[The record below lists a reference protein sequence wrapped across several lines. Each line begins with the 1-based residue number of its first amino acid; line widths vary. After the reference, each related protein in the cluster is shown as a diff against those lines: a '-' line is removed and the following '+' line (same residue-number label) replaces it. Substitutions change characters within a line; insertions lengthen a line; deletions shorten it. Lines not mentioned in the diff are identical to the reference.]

1 MVLLRLLPSTAVFYL
16 KKKGGKEFQRR
27 DCYWES
33 TKIKKKRTKDNWK
46 ELPHPA
52 SCMCHPSPHLTSCY
66 RLHTNLFL
74 LLAAPVATS
83 ILLAWNPL
91 APNLFIFFLN
101 QPTSLPPQSPQGHT
115 DLRTFLSSQCHPS
128 QGTRKHFSP
137 GFIASEQ
144 SEEYRNCEAGNP

>member
-16 KKKGGKEFQRR
+16 KKRRKRVSKKRLLLGKHQDE
-27 DCYWES
+27 
-33 TKIKKKRTKDNWK
+33 KKKRTKDNWK

-52 SCMCHPSPHLTSCY
+52 SCMCHPSPHFTSCY

-115 DLRTFLSSQCHPS
+115 DLRTFLSSQSHPS

-137 GFIASEQ
+137 RFIASEQ